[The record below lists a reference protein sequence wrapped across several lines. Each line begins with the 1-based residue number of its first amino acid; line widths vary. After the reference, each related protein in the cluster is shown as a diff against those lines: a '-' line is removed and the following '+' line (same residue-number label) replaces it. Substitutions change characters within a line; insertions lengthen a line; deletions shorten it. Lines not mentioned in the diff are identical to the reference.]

1 MGIVSIIIT
10 VVSLLIIAAAMLLGI
25 RRGLWGTVI
34 KIVAVIAAFLLAFIT
49 AKLLGAAFGGKI
61 GDLVDLLRSALPD
74 EFGELLDTSSSFLSV
89 AKSGI
94 AAAVSPFVFTV
105 TFFIFFFLMIIPE
118 HFAAQSILKGKKGS
132 AVGGA
137 LLSSVVGLLLVFA
150 LLLPISGILRTVNVA
165 KNNLEEIDGETAD
178 DIRDVY
184 DEYVSPL
191 YSNIFVRFT
200 SLTTA
205 PLFNGLTVIKT
216 NDASSSLYNASDV
229 GSRLAA
235 DLIPL
240 ADSDKIT
247 KKEVKYIEKFA
258 SDFEETEI
266 IPSFAGEVLSSAA
279 KEWKK
284 GNPYLNVELDFDD
297 SGRFDE
303 LTDTLYDV
311 LGTSDKNT
319 VKSDV
324 REVSKLLSLLA
335 EKDAFGLSESDA
347 DVGKTLA
354 REGLVSG
361 TVNILFSYERF
372 RPVTVDFLNI
382 ALDYAGEELGFDEQT
397 KRGIRIDKSALD
409 ALTDKDIAE
418 ESLRMED
425 TVVRIFDF
433 VESVKGKDVFDADI
447 VSLGK
452 ALDNASGSIVLG
464 SKVKLILGAVLRSQ
478 SMQDLKLFP
487 DKIIDMIV
495 DGDVSYEKTF
505 EAADKAIDVIKS
517 IEGASESGVPVD
529 KAAVEESLNWLVEN
543 MDPSVAGILSSAVS
557 PEFITEC
564 GLPEESAEGIS
575 SLFSDYFEKLGG
587 TNTLGS
593 EKIRSEIECLSS
605 VCTAAASANQE
616 KDDMFG
622 GVLGSPDEFVEAFM
636 DSEMFASSVVETV
649 YKNERPAIDPFGVRE
664 YVSANDEKAIKDSLE
679 KYFRA
684 NYKKA
689 ADKNGFS
696 KKIISAGSVFGIDLT
711 SAVKDWTK

>member
-10 VVSLLIIAAAMLLGI
+10 VISLLIIAFSMLLGI
-25 RRGLWGTVI
+25 KRGLWGTVI
-34 KIVAVIAAFLLAFIT
+34 KIVAVIVTFLIAFVI
-49 AKLLGAAFGGKI
+49 AKLIGGAFGGKI
-61 GDLVDLLRSALPD
+61 GEPLDFLRRALPG
-74 EFGELLDTSSSFLSV
+74 EFGELLDSSPSFLSV

-105 TFFIFFFLMIIPE
+105 VFFIFFFLMIIPE
-118 HFAAQSILKGKKGS
+118 HFAAKGILKGKKGS
-132 AVGGA
+132 AIGGA
-137 LLSSVVGLLLVFA
+137 ILSSVVGLMLVFA
-150 LLLPISGILRTVNVA
+150 LLLPVAGILRTVNVA
-165 KNNLEEIDGETAD
+165 KNNLEEVDGETAD
-178 DIRDVY
+178 DIRDAY
-184 DEYVSPL
+184 GEYVSPL
-191 YSNIFVRFT
+191 FSNIFVRFT
-200 SLTTA
+200 SITTA

-216 NDASSSLYNASDV
+216 KDASSSLYNASDV

-266 IPSFAGEVLSSAA
+266 IPSFAGEVLSSAV

-284 GNPYLNVELDFDD
+284 GNSYLDFEPDFDD

-303 LTDTLYDV
+303 LTDTLYDI

-335 EKDAFGLSESDA
+335 EKDAFELSESDA
-347 DVGKTLA
+347 DIGKTLS

-361 TVNILFSYERF
+361 AVDILFSYERF

-397 KRGIRIDKSALD
+397 KRDIRLDKSALD

-433 VESVKGKDVFDADI
+433 VESVNGKDVFDADI

-464 SKVKLILGAVLRSQ
+464 SKVKLILGAVLKSQ

-487 DKIIDMIV
+487 DKVIDMIV
-495 DGDVSYEKTF
+495 DGDISYEKTF

-517 IEGASESGVPVD
+517 IENASESGKPID
-529 KAAVEESLNWLVEN
+529 KGTVEESLNWLVEN
-543 MDPSVAGILSSAVS
+543 MDPSVSEILSSAVS

-587 TNTLGS
+587 TNTLES
-593 EKIRSEIECLSS
+593 EQIRSEIDCLSS
-605 VCTAAASANQE
+605 VCAAAASADNE
-616 KDDMFG
+616 KGDMFG

-636 DSEMFASSVVETV
+636 DSEMFASSVVDTV
-649 YKNERPAIDPFGVRE
+649 YKNGKPAIDPFGVRE
-664 YVSANDEKAIKDSLE
+664 YVSANDEKAIRNSLE
-679 KYFRA
+679 KYYRA
-684 NYKKA
+684 NCKKA
-689 ADKNGFS
+689 ADKNGFN

-711 SAVKDWTK
+711 SAVKDWAK